1 MKSNGKIWYVLL
13 LSLMIVSLVVA
24 SCGSTPEP
32 AEEVQEEE
40 QVTIAFSG
48 FS

>member
-32 AEEVQEEE
+32 ARRGPKRK
-40 QVTIAFSG
+40 SR
-48 FS
+48 